1 MSTEASVPESRVVF
15 VDLAAQHAALGAEID
30 EAVHSALGRTD
41 WILGCDVENFEQ
53 EFAAFCGADGA
64 VGVDSGTSALEL
76 ALRAFGI
83 GPGDEVITAANTFIA
98 TAIAISSTG
107 ATPVLV
113 DVDPVTYLID
123 PTLIEAAIT
132 PRTRAVIPVHLYGQ
146 PADMD
151 PILEIARTNGLVVI
165 EDACQAHGARYKGK
179 RVGSLGDAAAFS
191 FYPSK
196 NLGACGDAGA
206 VVSSNGAALETMRAL
221 RNYGQ
226 RERYHHVVQGFNRR
240 LDTIQ
245 AAILRVKLRYLDEW
259 NERRRVHAATY
270 KRLLTNG
277 PVRTP
282 SVRPEVVPVWHLFVV
297 EVSNRD
303 AVQRALGDAEIE
315 TGVHYPIPIHMQ
327 PAYRHLGYEKGD
339 FPITERSAEQIL
351 TLPMYAE
358 LRGSEIN
365 RVARVLTMA
374 TAARSDSSDVRAS

>member
-1 MSTEASVPESRVVF
+1 MGREAAMSESRVAF
-15 VDLAAQHAALGAEID
+15 VDLGAQHAALRAEID
-30 EAVHSALGRTD
+30 EAVHAVLGRTD
-41 WILGCDVENFEQ
+41 WILGSDVASFER
-53 EFAAFCGADGA
+53 EFAAFCETGGA

-76 ALRAFGI
+76 ALRAFGV

-123 PTLIEAAIT
+123 PALIEAAIT

-151 PILEIARTNGLVVI
+151 PIREIARSNGLVVI

-206 VVSSNGAALETMRAL
+206 VVSSNGAALETMSAL

-282 SVRPEVVPVWHLFVV
+282 FVRPEVDAVWHLFVV
-297 EVSNRD
+297 EVSDRD
-303 AVQRALGDAEIE
+303 AVQHALGEVGID

-327 PAYRHLGYEKGD
+327 PAYRHLGYQQGD
-339 FPITERSAEQIL
+339 FPITERCAEQIL
-351 TLPMYAE
+351 SLPMYAE
-358 LRGSEIN
+358 LRASEITA
-365 RVARVLTMA
+365 VARALTMV
-374 TAARSDSSDVRAS
+374 TSDSSDVRAS